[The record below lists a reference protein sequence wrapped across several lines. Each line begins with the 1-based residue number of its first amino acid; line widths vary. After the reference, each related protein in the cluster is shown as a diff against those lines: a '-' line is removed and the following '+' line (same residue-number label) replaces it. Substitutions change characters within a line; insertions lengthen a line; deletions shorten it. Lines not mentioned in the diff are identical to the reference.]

1 MRRTLRSKIFAEKQT
16 VRNSYGSIVWSH
28 KIQEKQSDIYAEKF
42 KKMEIVNIFAASLT
56 SVGVIAMIFTDPLWL
71 KLISALISLA
81 TVFITAYYKAFDL
94 QKLMV
99 SHKATANK
107 LIAVRDKY
115 KVLLIKIKLKSDP
128 IDQLILQY
136 NELVKEVDTIYLDA
150 PSTTDKAVKRA
161 SEALKVTQDNTFSEE
176 EIDSFLPASLRRTID
191 E

>member
-1 MRRTLRSKIFAEKQT
+1 
-16 VRNSYGSIVWSH
+16 
-28 KIQEKQSDIYAEKF
+28 
-42 KKMEIVNIFAASLT
+42 
-56 SVGVIAMIFTDPLWL
+56 MIFTDPLWL